1 MRSSPE
7 IFEVRADQCAR
18 MAQAAHDKRLKR
30 LFADL
35 AGQWRA
41 LAATARALKADA
53 RVREEF
59 SVYTADLSPLSFRI
73 IAEISAK
80 SLI

>member
-7 IFEVRADQCAR
+7 IFEVRADQCTR
-18 MAQAAHDKRLKR
+18 MAEAAHDKRLKR

-35 AGQWRA
+35 ASQWRE
-41 LAATARALKADA
+41 LAATARSLQADA
-53 RVREEF
+53 KVREEF
-59 SVYTADLSPLSFRI
+59 SFYAADLSPMSFRI
-73 IAEISAK
+73 LAEISAK